1 MVDISEKLK
10 MLRKERGLTIQAA
23 ADGAGIALRTYQ
35 NYEYGQREISTEA
48 LKNLADF
55 YGVTTDY
62 LLGRDTTPP
71 PDSIQ
76 AVVDEKNLEALEEA
90 LFRQYMELPETARKK
105 VIEFMYRAADEA
117 AAKKNREQ
125 SGSSLT
131 TPFATNFDGGRI
143 PIRDAAR
150 NGEEIGS
157 ITLADKAQLDSLPD
171 LPDDL

>member
-1 MVDISEKLK
+1 METKDILKKLRESK
-10 MLRKERGLTIQAA
+10 QKTIQEVATAIGMKYSVCREYESGDRNLGMSAA
-23 ADGAGIALRTYQ
+23 I
-35 NYEYGQREISTEA
+35 
-48 LKNLADF
+48 KFADF
-55 YGVTTDY
+55 YGVSIDY

-131 TPFATNFDGGRI
+131 MPFANFDGERI

-157 ITLADKAQLDSLPD
+157 ITLADKMQLDSLPD
-171 LPDDL
+171 LPEDM